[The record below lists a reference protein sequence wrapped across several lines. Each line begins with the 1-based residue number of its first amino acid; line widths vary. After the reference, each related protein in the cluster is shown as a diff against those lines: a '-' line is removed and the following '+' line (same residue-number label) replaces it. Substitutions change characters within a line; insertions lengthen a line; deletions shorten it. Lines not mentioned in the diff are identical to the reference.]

1 MAESKISSQHQLS
14 VGTFLAVQWLRLHA
28 SDVGSEISTHGWGT
42 RVTHAKR
49 HGHISKLQALCV
61 CVCFLLKNGLFVKQ
75 SCPQRQ
81 QEHPITEMFKH
92 KLDNHVFRTVART
105 WAG

>member
-14 VGTFLAVQWLRLHA
+14 IGTFLAVQWPRLHA
-28 SDVGSEISTHGWGT
+28 SDVGFAISTLDWGT
-42 RVTHAKR
+42 RVTRAKR
-49 HGHISKLQALCV
+49 HGQISKLQALCV
-61 CVCFLLKNGLFVKQ
+61 CFFFFKDGLFVKQ

-81 QEHPITEMFKH
+81 QEHPITEMVKQ
-92 KLDNHVFRTVART
+92 KLDNHMFSTVART